1 MNYTVFLTHKD
12 PTTIGQF
19 NHEYALNHHWPLSI
33 GGVVKYHMYL
43 LASGKS
49 RAPDKAEL
57 LKELIMPKDI
67 EGLLTN
73 DVPLVKEVV
82 AILKTD
88 TGEKE
93 LMKAIRE
100 FHKFKIPAICP
111 PFLDNNP
118 FE

>member
-12 PTTIGQF
+12 LTTIGQF

-67 EGLLTN
+67 EELLTN

-118 FE
+118 FA